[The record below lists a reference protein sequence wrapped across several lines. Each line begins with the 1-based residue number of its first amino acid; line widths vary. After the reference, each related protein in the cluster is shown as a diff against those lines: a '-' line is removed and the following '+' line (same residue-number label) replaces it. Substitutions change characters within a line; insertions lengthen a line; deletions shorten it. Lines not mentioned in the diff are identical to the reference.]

1 MCHVPSGQNEEEE
14 EEEEKMAEVYG
25 APAEGISF

>member
-1 MCHVPSGQNEEEE
+1 MCHVPSGQQEEEA
-14 EEEEKMAEVYG
+14 EEKMVELYG